1 MKEKYKSI
9 GEKFRYGKD
18 RVLLVCMEKEGCK
31 ECFMKE
37 RSYSDCCKFL
47 KRVGPCEK
55 FSREDNKGVI
65 FKLIEE

>member
-1 MKEKYKSI
+1 MDNEKKV
-9 GEKFRYGKD
+9 GERFLYG
-18 RVLLVCMEKEGCK
+18 RERLHLVVLEKEGCK

-37 RSYSDCCKFL
+37 RPYSDCRKFM

-55 FSREDNKGVI
+55 SSREDNKDVI

>member
-1 MKEKYKSI
+1 MNNEKKI
-9 GEKFRYGKD
+9 GEKFLYGRK
-18 RVLLVCMEKEGCK
+18 RLRFMVLEKEGCK

-55 FSREDNKGVI
+55 SSREDNKDVI